1 MEGVERYKVRLLPH
15 NEKWGGEYHQVKSE
29 IEAVWSDNIIDIQH
43 IGSTAIHNI
52 PTKPIE

>member
-15 NEKWGGEYHQVKSE
+15 NEKWGDEYHQVKSE